1 MKVKRCFA
9 EVKGCFRLLS
19 CLLLCSCLVKAQ
31 SSLTSA
37 DEISFERD
45 WPAQATPYYRV
56 TVQGDGSGTV
66 ATSRDG
72 SGSLAGGSLPLNTAA
87 GETAAGAGAMG
98 ATKIHISSATLAK
111 LFAVE
116 PVLGGAKGCETGSKK
131 LAQTGKKTL
140 VLRRDGK
147 MLACTFN
154 YSDERRVQDAVN
166 AFGAI
171 EQTVEEG
178 PRLVHLRRF
187 DRLGLD
193 AEIGSFTEAVK
204 AGRAIELGNIAEV
217 LRTLAGDGDLM
228 ERVRNRAT
236 DLLAM
241 ADAGK

>member
-9 EVKGCFRLLS
+9 EVKGCFLAI
-19 CLLLCSCLVKAQ
+19 LCMMAGACVVRAQ
-31 SSLTSA
+31 APLATA

-45 WPAQATPYYRV
+45 WPAQTTPYYRV
-56 TVQGDGSGTV
+56 TVRGDGSGTV
-66 ATSRDG
+66 TTSRDG
-72 SGSLAGGSLPLNTAA
+72 AGGAAGGSSGATTAA
-87 GETAAGAGAMG
+87 AGDAGGVTTIHVSSETRD
-98 ATKIHISSATLAK
+98 K

-116 PVLGGAKGCETGSKK
+116 PVLAGTKGCETGSKK

-140 VLRRDGK
+140 TLRREGK
-147 MLACTFN
+147 TLTCTFN
-154 YSDERRVQDAVN
+154 YSDDKRVQEAVN
-166 AFGAI
+166 DFGAI
-171 EQTVEEG
+171 EVTVEEA
-178 PRLVHLRRF
+178 PRLAHLRRF

-193 AEIGSFTEAVK
+193 AEIGSFLDAVK
-204 AGRAIELGNIAEV
+204 NGRAIELGNIAPV